1 MLERLQHRRPFQQQ
15 LLKAH
20 ALKQDIL
27 FFEAEQ
33 AEKYRENPVCGSC
46 SEQDREG
53 KEKGAKHVPLTT
65 PGAAEQAEKPIE
77 KIALS

>member
-1 MLERLQHRRPFQQQ
+1 MLEGLQQPGTSQQQ

-27 FFEAEQ
+27 LLEAEQ
-33 AEKYRENPVCGSC
+33 AEKYREDLICGIC
-46 SEQDREG
+46 SEQDKEG

-77 KIALS
+77 ITLS